1 MYCASI
7 VEKEKNTLIIHPSI
21 HPSVKSNLFKNL
33 RWLW

>member
-21 HPSVKSNLFKNL
+21 HLSNQIC
-33 RWLW
+33 